1 MVKFGEIDNDLKILF
16 GTNIS
21 FQEHVNVHIREELQA
36 ISLESITLPIP
47 CPLQSVA
54 VLQYK
59 SFQAS
64 LNGALQ
70 TTLGLLGT
78 TL

>member
-21 FQEHVNVHIREELQA
+21 FQEHVNVNIREEVQA